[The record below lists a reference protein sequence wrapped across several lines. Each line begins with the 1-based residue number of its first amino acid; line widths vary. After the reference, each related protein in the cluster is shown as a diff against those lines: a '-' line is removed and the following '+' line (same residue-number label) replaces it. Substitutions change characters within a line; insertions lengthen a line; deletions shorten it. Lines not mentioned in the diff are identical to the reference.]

1 MTNETVFAYT
11 FVGFPN
17 VFEDPSKVDRKTVG
31 YNDPTLFNN
40 GVAQIPSFG
49 GLSAAKPL
57 SSSIRADSKL
67 AEHQPVSTPTST
79 CRA

>member
-1 MTNETVFAYT
+1 MTNEAVFAYT

-17 VFEDPSKVDRKTVG
+17 VFQDPSKVDRKKVG

-49 GLSAAKPL
+49 SFGNEAALIFNPGR
-57 SSSIRADSKL
+57 IRGRRRL
-67 AEHQPVSTPTST
+67 F
-79 CRA
+79 RAVRQ